1 MSERTQGR
9 LDPALLRKIA
19 TETGK
24 SEQYVRE
31 QVSKRARRLH
41 VMSEVAQIVWAKE
54 LGLGTA
60 IAFRRLDPQMQSQVQ
75 HLLAETTPVTGVEE
89 TPTTR
94 RTRGP
99 STRQA
104 RRKSNTVM
112 VVHGRNNVARDA
124 MFIFLRTIGLQPIE
138 WSQALKATRK
148 GAPSVGEVVVE
159 AFRQAAAVVVL
170 LTPDDEA
177 RLRTRYRKRNE
188 PDYERRLTGQ
198 PRPNVLFEAG
208 RAFGS
213 HPDSTILVQIGN
225 VRPFSDTAGLHVV
238 HMNPGPECRRDL
250 ANRLES
256 AGCAVNVAGTDWL
269 TAGNFPE
276 DP

>member
-1 MSERTQGR
+1 VTDRGHGK
-9 LDPALLRKIA
+9 LNPDLLRKIA
-19 TETGK
+19 TEIGK

-31 QVSKRARRLH
+31 QVSKRARRFH

-60 IAFRRLDPQMQSQVQ
+60 IAFRRLDPHMQSQAQ
-75 HLLAETTPVTGVEE
+75 QLLAGSPSTSVEE
-89 TPTTR
+89 RPTTR
-94 RTRGP
+94 RTRDA
-99 STRQA
+99 TNRQT

-112 VVHGRNNVARDA
+112 VVHGRDNAARDA
-124 MFIFLRTIGLQPIE
+124 MFIFLRTISLQPIE
-138 WSQALKATRK
+138 WAQALKGTKK

-177 RLRTRYRKRNE
+177 RLRTKYRKRNE
-188 PDYERRLTGQ
+188 PEYERRLTGQ

-213 HPDSTILVQIGN
+213 HPDSTILVQFGS

-238 HMNPGPECRRDL
+238 HMNSRPECRRDL

-276 DP
+276 DL

>member
-1 MSERTQGR
+1 MTERVPGR
-9 LDPALLRKIA
+9 LNRDLLKKIA
-19 TETGK
+19 TQIGK

-31 QVSKRARRLH
+31 QISKRARRLH
-41 VMSEVAQIVWAKE
+41 VMSEVAQIVWANE

-60 IAFRRLDPQMQSQVQ
+60 VAFRRLDPNMQNQVQ
-75 HLLAETTPVTGVEE
+75 RSLAISTPATMLEE
-89 TPTTR
+89 R
-94 RTRGP
+94 SAARQTRGGTP
-99 STRQA
+99 KQT

-112 VVHGRNNVARDA
+112 VVYGRNIAARDA
-124 MFIFLRTIGLQPIE
+124 MFIFLRTIALQPIE

-148 GAPSVGEVVVE
+148 ASPSVGEVIAE
-159 AFRQAAAVVVL
+159 AFKQAAAVVVL

-177 RLRTRYRKRNE
+177 RLRTRYRKGRE
-188 PDYERRLTGQ
+188 PEYERSLTGQ

-213 HPDSTILVQIGN
+213 HPDSTILTQVGV

-238 HMNPGPECRRDL
+238 HMNSGPQCRRDL

-256 AGCAVNVAGTDWL
+256 AGCAVNLAGTDWL
-269 TAGNFPE
+269 TAGNFPQN
-276 DP
+276 P